1 MTVVHQL
8 VLHPAITASLKV
20 GSTTVGRDKLY
31 RAVQYF
37 ARFLAFYC
45 LRKGYSNET
54 VARLS
59 ALKSTLGMS
68 RKLMRIGKPLEHAQA
83 AVKALDVNDSV
94 LKFTAIG
101 RQLGYAGYLFNDMLV
116 WAHSTKVRP
125 LSADKYATIN
135 RRAAKLWFT
144 GISFSLIS
152 SVYKLVGLRKRQ
164 ALASRPLGD
173 AEKELDRKV
182 QVRQI
187 RTQIEAVRTQLVQD
201 SLDILLPAGTL
212 GYHHLDDGILGIV
225 GVITSLMGLRTQ
237 VGKVLGTGQIAA
249 K

>member
-83 AVKALDVNDSV
+83 AVKALDVSDPV
-94 LKFTAIG
+94 IKFTALG

-125 LSADKYATIN
+125 LAPTQYNTIQ

-144 GISFSLIS
+144 GIAFSLVS

-164 ALASRPLGD
+164 QVVARPRGD
-173 AEKELDRKV
+173 AEKEIERKIEVRNIKAQIKAV
-182 QVRQI
+182 Q
-187 RTQIEAVRTQLVQD
+187 TQLVQD
-201 SLDILLPAGTL
+201 SLDILIPSGTL
-212 GYHHLDDGILGIV
+212 GYHSLDDGVLGLV
-225 GVITSLMGLRTQ
+225 GTVTSFMGLRSQ
-237 VGKVLGTGQIAA
+237 IGKVLGTGAVA
-249 K
+249 SK

>member
-45 LRKGYSNET
+45 LRKGYTNET

-83 AVKALDVNDSV
+83 AVKALDVSDPV
-94 LKFTAIG
+94 LKFTALG

-125 LSADKYATIN
+125 MALPQFAKIQ

-144 GISFSLIS
+144 GILFSLIS
-152 SVYKLVGLRKRQ
+152 SSYKFVGLRKR
-164 ALASRPLGD
+164 AEEVRRPRGD
-173 AEKELDRKV
+173 AEKELERKMTV
-182 QVRQI
+182 KQI
-187 RTQIEAVRTQLVQD
+187 NSQMQAVKTQLLQD

-212 GYHHLDDGILGIV
+212 GYHNLDDGILGLV
-225 GVITSLMGLRTQ
+225 GFVTSLMGLRSQ
-237 VGKVLGTGQIAA
+237 VGKVLGTGVAA